1 MQGGA
6 GWALWSKVKI
16 LVPTM
21 ETAARMQALLTGT
34 LPWLLRFPGERA
46 L

>member
-1 MQGGA
+1 MQGGV

-21 ETAARMQALLTGT
+21 EAAARIQALLTGT
-34 LPWLLRFPGERA
+34 LRWLLRFPGE
-46 L
+46 